1 MQLANV
7 IMLESIPKSS
17 WLSLIFLRLIQAY
30 NYVFGNVLIRSYTL
44 NGHLHVIERTLNL
57 GNITLFAR
65 IILSM
70 ADLLMSVL
78 YQRLYL
84 KGYDDESS
92 LAVKRKS
99 PAKRSVPLKKSKI
112 LNSSPSKDVNDSTMK
127 NEQMS
132 KRIID
137 FEINSV
143 DIDVDSTSTSASAE
157 HDMCMLTVASSSTYS
172 ISEVYPSESNIST
185 AATKISSIT
194 LALCKGKE
202 TYC

>member
-1 MQLANV
+1 MGVNDRCAVGQCNNARKYPEKFVIKPHILAFDTSLQLRFWKCTDPKLYPKWTFACNRKNFKFGKYNV
-7 IMLESIPKSS
+7 VCSNHFEYGRPTDVSP
-17 WLSLIFLRLIQAY
+17 
-30 NYVFGNVLIRSYTL
+30 VPT
-44 NGHLHVIERTLNL
+44 
-57 GNITLFAR
+57 
-65 IILSM
+65 
-70 ADLLMSVL
+70 
-78 YQRLYL
+78 LYL

-143 DIDVDSTSTSASAE
+143 DIDVDSTICICRFMYRSFLLPKIQILLQNLRLVLWYYLIKASTF
-157 HDMCMLTVASSSTYS
+157 
-172 ISEVYPSESNIST
+172 
-185 AATKISSIT
+185 KI
-194 LALCKGKE
+194 CFCHVK
-202 TYC
+202 